1 MGKACLL
8 AQAVSYF
15 TSPPLGWRGP
25 WRFGLVQAVHFSLQ
39 KDRAA
44 LDRVEVGFRRDRSA
58 FLVRADNDA
67 LARQRLM
74 IANEMEKPF
83 ALFQQ
88 AFAVHKDRIAP
99 AEQARIDASEV
110 RGAIYFQSCER
121 QRFAWR
127 PCRKS
132 VVHH

>member
-44 LDRVEVGFRRDRSA
+44 LDRATS
-58 FLVRADNDA
+58 VRPRAYCSETEEK
-67 LARQRLM
+67 RLGW
-74 IANEMEKPF
+74 
-83 ALFQQ
+83 
-88 AFAVHKDRIAP
+88 V
-99 AEQARIDASEV
+99 
-110 RGAIYFQSCER
+110 
-121 QRFAWR
+121 
-127 PCRKS
+127 
-132 VVHH
+132 